1 MTLCAQSLIDQVT
14 DWAKSE
20 QNIVGAALVG
30 SYARDEAKPDSDIDL
45 VIIALEPCKCLNNT
59 AWIEQF
65 GEVSSYE
72 LEDWGLLTSVRV
84 FMKNSLEN
92 NLEIEFGFSNLDWVT
107 LPADEGTAEV
117 VKDGLKIL
125 YDPQQLISKLHKA
138 VYQSNSIR

>member
-14 DWAKSE
+14 DWAKSEQE

-45 VIIALEPCKCLNNT
+45 VIIALEPCKYLNNT

-72 LEDWGLLTSVRV
+72 LEDWGLLTS
-84 FMKNSLEN
+84 
-92 NLEIEFGFSNLDWVT
+92 
-107 LPADEGTAEV
+107 
-117 VKDGLKIL
+117 
-125 YDPQQLISKLHKA
+125 QLGCL
-138 VYQSNSIR
+138 